1 MKKRLL
7 YLILPIITLIL
18 EILPY
23 GAVCNF
29 KRPSATEGVPPGR
42 FRELYSYFDLT
53 PFGYA
58 NFAPLFTGIITCIIL
73 LLLVIYCITGKT
85 GLAIKAK
92 NILYV
97 CVVFSLGPVVLGFHF
112 LSVVGILITLCL
124 IGEILLLR
132 NLPKGTL
139 TKKQGEVL

>member
-7 YLILPIITLIL
+7 YLILPIVTLIL

-23 GAVCNF
+23 GAVCVF
-29 KRPSATEGVPPGR
+29 APSPTERVKET
-42 FRELYSYFDLT
+42 FSYFDLT

-73 LLLVIYCITGKT
+73 LLLGIYCITGKT
-85 GLAIKAK
+85 RLAIMAK

-97 CVVFSLGPVVLGFHF
+97 CAVFSLGPLVLGFHF
-112 LSVVGILITLCL
+112 LSVVGVLITLCL

-132 NLPKGTL
+132 HLLKGTNDSRE
-139 TKKQGEVL
+139 TQN

>member
-7 YLILPIITLIL
+7 FLILPIITLIL

-29 KRPSATEGVPPGR
+29 MLPSADGTSVGH

-58 NFAPLFTGIITCIIL
+58 NFAPLLTALMSCIIT
-73 LLLVIYCITGKT
+73 LLVIVYCFTGKQ
-85 GLAIKAK
+85 GLLNATRTF
-92 NILYV
+92 LWV
-97 CVVFSLGPVVLGFHF
+97 CTVISLGPLVLGIRFY
-112 LSVVGILITLCL
+112 SVVGALIT
-124 IGEILLLR
+124 ISLLAELVF
-132 NLPKGTL
+132 LSFTSKAS
-139 TKKQGEVL
+139 

>member
-7 YLILPIITLIL
+7 YLILPIVTLIL

-23 GAVCNF
+23 GAVCVF
-29 KRPSATEGVPPGR
+29 APSPTERVKET
-42 FRELYSYFDLT
+42 FSYFDLT

-58 NFAPLFTGIITCIIL
+58 NFAPLFTGLITCIIL
-73 LLLVIYCITGKT
+73 LLLGIYCIIGKT
-85 GLAIKAK
+85 RLAIMAK

-97 CVVFSLGPVVLGFHF
+97 CAVFSLGPLVLGFHF
-112 LSVVGILITLCL
+112 LSVVGVLITLCL

-132 NLPKGTL
+132 HLLKGTNESRE
-139 TKKQGEVL
+139 TQN

>member
-7 YLILPIITLIL
+7 VLLLPLITLIL

-23 GAVCNF
+23 GAVLNF
-29 KRPSATEGVPPGR
+29 MRPVATEGVPPGR

-58 NFAPLFTGIITCIIL
+58 NFAPLITAVITCIIL
-73 LLLVIYCITGKT
+73 LLLILYCITGKHR
-85 GLAIKAK
+85 LAISAR

-97 CVVFSLGPVVLGFHF
+97 CTVFSLGPLVLGFRF
-112 LSVVGILITLCL
+112 FSVVGALITITL
-124 IGEILLLR
+124 IGEIVFLYYLL
-132 NLPKGTL
+132 PSHKD
-139 TKKQGEVL
+139 KHH

>member
-7 YLILPIITLIL
+7 YLILPIVTLIL

-23 GAVCNF
+23 GAVCVF
-29 KRPSATEGVPPGR
+29 VPSPTERVKET
-42 FRELYSYFDLT
+42 FSYFDLT

-73 LLLVIYCITGKT
+73 LLLGIYCITGKT
-85 GLAIKAK
+85 RLAIMAK

-97 CVVFSLGPVVLGFHF
+97 CAVFSLGPLVLGFHF
-112 LSVVGILITLCL
+112 LSVVGVLITLCL

-132 NLPKGTL
+132 HLQKETNDSRETQK
-139 TKKQGEVL
+139 

>member
-1 MKKRLL
+1 MKKRVLCL
-7 YLILPIITLIL
+7 ALPILTLIL

-23 GAVCNF
+23 GAVLNF
-29 KRPSATEGVPPGR
+29 MLPSVTEGVPPGR

-53 PFGYA
+53 PFGYG
-58 NFAPLFTGIITCIIL
+58 NFAPLLTGVITYIIL

-85 GLAIKAK
+85 GLAIMAK

-97 CVVFSLGPVVLGFHF
+97 CVVFSLGPVILGFRF
-112 LSVVGILITLCL
+112 LSVVGVLITLCL

-132 NLPKGTL
+132 RLLKETNDRR
-139 TKKQGEVL
+139 

>member
-7 YLILPIITLIL
+7 YLILPSITLIL

-23 GAVCNF
+23 GAVCVF
-29 KRPSATEGVPPGR
+29 APSPTERVKET
-42 FRELYSYFDLT
+42 FSYFDLT

-73 LLLVIYCITGKT
+73 LLLAIYCITGKT
-85 GLAIKAK
+85 RLAIMAK

-97 CVVFSLGPVVLGFHF
+97 CVIFSLGPVVLGFHL
-112 LSVVGILITLCL
+112 LSVVGVLITLCL

-132 NLPKGTL
+132 HLLKETNDSRET
-139 TKKQGEVL
+139 QN

>member
-7 YLILPIITLIL
+7 YLILPIVTLIL

-23 GAVCNF
+23 GAVCVF
-29 KRPSATEGVPPGR
+29 APSPTERVKET
-42 FRELYSYFDLT
+42 FSYFDLT

-73 LLLVIYCITGKT
+73 LLLGIYCITGKT
-85 GLAIKAK
+85 RLAIMAR

-97 CVVFSLGPVVLGFHF
+97 CAVFSLGPLVLGFHF
-112 LSVVGILITLCL
+112 LSVVGVLITLCL

-132 NLPKGTL
+132 HLLKGTNDSRE
-139 TKKQGEVL
+139 TQN

>member
-7 YLILPIITLIL
+7 YLILPIVTLIL

-23 GAVCNF
+23 GAVCVF
-29 KRPSATEGVPPGR
+29 APSPTERVKET
-42 FRELYSYFDLT
+42 FSYFDLT

-73 LLLVIYCITGKT
+73 LLLGIYCITGKT
-85 GLAIKAK
+85 RLAIMAK

-97 CVVFSLGPVVLGFHF
+97 CAVFSLGPLVLGFHF
-112 LSVVGILITLCL
+112 LSVVGVLITLCL

-132 NLPKGTL
+132 HLLKGTNDSREA
-139 TKKQGEVL
+139 QN

>member
-1 MKKRLL
+1 MKKRLV

-23 GAVCNF
+23 GAVCVF
-29 KRPSATEGVPPGR
+29 APSPTERVKET
-42 FRELYSYFDLT
+42 FSYFDLT

-73 LLLVIYCITGKT
+73 LLLGIYCITGKT
-85 GLAIKAK
+85 HLAIMAK

-97 CVVFSLGPVVLGFHF
+97 CAVFSLGPVVLGFHF
-112 LSVVGILITLCL
+112 LSVVGVLITLCL
-124 IGEILLLR
+124 IGETLLLR
-132 NLPKGTL
+132 HLLKGTNDSRE
-139 TKKQGEVL
+139 TQN

>member
-7 YLILPIITLIL
+7 YLILPIVTLIL

-23 GAVCNF
+23 GAVCVF
-29 KRPSATEGVPPGR
+29 APSPTERVKET
-42 FRELYSYFDLT
+42 FSYFDLT

-73 LLLVIYCITGKT
+73 LLLGIYCITGKT
-85 GLAIKAK
+85 RLAIMAK

-112 LSVVGILITLCL
+112 LSVVGVLITLCL

-132 NLPKGTL
+132 HLQKETNDSRET
-139 TKKQGEVL
+139 QN

>member
-7 YLILPIITLIL
+7 YLILPIVTLIL

-23 GAVCNF
+23 GAVCVF
-29 KRPSATEGVPPGR
+29 APSPTERVKET
-42 FRELYSYFDLT
+42 FSYFDLT

-73 LLLVIYCITGKT
+73 LLLGIYCITGKT
-85 GLAIKAK
+85 RLAIMAK

-97 CVVFSLGPVVLGFHF
+97 CTVFSLGPVVLGFHF
-112 LSVVGILITLCL
+112 LSVVGVLITLCL

-132 NLPKGTL
+132 HLLKGTNDSRE
-139 TKKQGEVL
+139 TQN